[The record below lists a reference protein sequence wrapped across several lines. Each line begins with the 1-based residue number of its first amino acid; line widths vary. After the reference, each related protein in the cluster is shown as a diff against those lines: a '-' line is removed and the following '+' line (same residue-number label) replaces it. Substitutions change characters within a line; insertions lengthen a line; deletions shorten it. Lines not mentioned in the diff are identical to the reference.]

1 MAVEVVNE
9 ETKLILHKCVESLQQ
24 QVASVREVTKRGE
37 DEIEQISRQWED
49 YLSKIGGEETRVR
62 DLALR
67 LLQLQTAEEQS
78 IEDKLLQLE
87 DVETG
92 IEERLQGIAELL
104 QRGQELIKVAPFYRV
119 PENAY
124 ALLDAIKSLEEVVRD
139 ERNKLLH
146 KAAVTAEY
154 RQTLEEF
161 AEIVLLLQTLA
172 ESKLVAPTPSEAAQE
187 LDNRQRFL
195 FSLSHFRQVLDGLE
209 IHLDLATRSQ
219 CQQLH
224 QDLVAQADAILQRAV
239 QRQEGVEMGLV
250 SWGHLEQ
257 QWLAE
262 DDWFRE
268 LLLKLPDT
276 TNVSAHK
283 FPELIEAFKVIHSFK
298 K

>member
-92 IEERLQGIAELL
+92 IEERLQGVAELL
-104 QRGQELIKVAPFYRV
+104 QCGQELIKVAPFYRV

-124 ALLDAIKSLEEVVRD
+124 ALLDAIKSLDRKSVV
-139 ERNKLLH
+139 
-146 KAAVTAEY
+146 
-154 RQTLEEF
+154 
-161 AEIVLLLQTLA
+161 
-172 ESKLVAPTPSEAAQE
+172 
-187 LDNRQRFL
+187 
-195 FSLSHFRQVLDGLE
+195 
-209 IHLDLATRSQ
+209 
-219 CQQLH
+219 
-224 QDLVAQADAILQRAV
+224 
-239 QRQEGVEMGLV
+239 
-250 SWGHLEQ
+250 
-257 QWLAE
+257 
-262 DDWFRE
+262 
-268 LLLKLPDT
+268 
-276 TNVSAHK
+276 
-283 FPELIEAFKVIHSFK
+283 
-298 K
+298 